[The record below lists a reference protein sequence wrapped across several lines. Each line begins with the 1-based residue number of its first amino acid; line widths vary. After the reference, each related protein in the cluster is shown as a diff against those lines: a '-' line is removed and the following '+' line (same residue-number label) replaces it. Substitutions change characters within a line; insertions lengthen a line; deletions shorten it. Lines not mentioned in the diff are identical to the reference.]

1 MITKEQYEEK
11 CREFVSARM
20 YDGRGEFH
28 IYECSNCH
36 SSMITAFKD
45 KGVTPFTIKCRACG
59 KVSYHEKTVPEVP
72 VEMHSFLGVKYWV
85 RPTYEQFVKLPLN
98 SKEHVLNGGLLF
110 EEELPNV

>member
-1 MITKEQYEEK
+1 MITKEQYDEM

-28 IYECSNCH
+28 IYVCMNCH

-45 KGVTPFTIKCRACG
+45 KGVTPFTIKCRDCG
-59 KVSYHEKTVPEVP
+59 NVSYHEKTVLEVP

-85 RPTYEQFVKLPLN
+85 RPTYEQFVRLPLN
-98 SKEHVLNGGLLF
+98 LREHVMNGGLLF
-110 EEELPNV
+110 EQELTNG